1 MNNILYISAETHLS
15 EVALTAN
22 ERLQA
27 LECQLAEHD
36 ENHMRALKT
45 CQLKCDARC
54 NELETLL
61 QSSRVKELDLL
72 QRLSDCS
79 VTENQLRDNVL
90 ASENEFANRL
100 QLAAARER
108 ELTDKV
114 NQLSRR
120 LQATELRSQELEN
133 QSKLLRDEISVLRQ
147 GRTTNGVTLAVPAK
161 GTYNGTNG
169 SPVGGTAKNQTQ
181 MLQDEVE
188 SLRCVLE
195 LKQNEISELRKY
207 NRELQSAY
215 DELPKAQIRISCLES
230 RIEDLTIQFQAKA
243 DEEK

>member
-1 MNNILYISAETHLS
+1 MA
-15 EVALTAN
+15 AN
-22 ERLQA
+22 ERLQV
-27 LECQLAEHD
+27 LECQLVEHD
-36 ENHMRALKT
+36 ENHLRALKT

-54 NELETLL
+54 NELETQL
-61 QSSRVKELDLL
+61 QLSRDKELELL

-114 NQLSRR
+114 SQANRR
-120 LQATELRSQELEN
+120 LEATELRSQELEN
-133 QSKLLRDEISVLRQ
+133 QSKLLRDEISVLRHS
-147 GRTTNGVTLAVPAK
+147 RTTNGAILTVSTNGL
-161 GTYNGTNG
+161 YNGTNG
-169 SPVGGTAKNQTQ
+169 STVGGTAKNQTQ

-195 LKQNEISELRKY
+195 LKQNEIAELRKY
-207 NRELQSAY
+207 NRELQSAH

-230 RIEDLTIQFQAKA
+230 RIEDLTIQFQAKV

>member
-1 MNNILYISAETHLS
+1 M
-15 EVALTAN
+15 TAN
-22 ERLQA
+22 ERLKA
-27 LECQLAEHD
+27 LECQLADHD
-36 ENHMRALKT
+36 ENHMRALKM

-54 NELETLL
+54 NELETQL
-61 QSSRVKELDLL
+61 QASRVKELELL

-100 QLAAARER
+100 QSAAARER

-114 NQLSRR
+114 SQLSRR
-120 LQATELRSQELEN
+120 LQATELRSQDSEN

-147 GRTTNGVTLAVPAK
+147 GRTTNGVTLAVSAK

-169 SPVGGTAKNQTQ
+169 SPVGGTAKNQSQ

-195 LKQNEISELRKY
+195 LKQNEIAELRKY
-207 NRELQSAY
+207 NRELQTAY

-230 RIEDLTIQFQAKA
+230 RIEDLTIQFQAKV